1 VIEEYKMK
9 IDTGLSYQ
17 IAAMKKFRSFRRKAL
32 LAAAAACLGNGLA
45 WANPTGPQVVNGQV
59 SFASNGGVLSV
70 TNSPGSIINW
80 QGFSIQAG
88 EITRFIQ
95 QNSSSA
101 VLNRIIGQDP
111 SQILGAL
118 QSNGRVFLIN
128 PNGILFGSGAQVDV
142 NGLVASTLNISNAD
156 FLAGKLNFNAG
167 DKAGAIQN
175 QGTITTPNGGQV
187 YLVAPNIEN
196 SGIITSPKGE
206 VVLAAGHTVQLVDSA
221 NPDLHVVVSSP
232 QDQAV
237 NLRQIIAQG
246 GNIGIYGALINQRGT
261 VSANSAVVG
270 ENGKITF
277 KASGDTL
284 LEAGSIT
291 SATGAGTGGEIHILG
306 KRVGLTGNAIV
317 DASGQ
322 TGGGTVLVGGDYQG
336 KNPDIQNAEQS
347 YVGQDAQIKAD
358 ALQTGNGGKVI
369 VWADEVT
376 RVYGSISARGGAR
389 SGNGGLVETSGHYL
403 DMQGYVDTRAPKGA
417 IGSLLLDPTNIY
429 IAADQASAT
438 AAGMAGT
445 DTSASTGPFTFIAS
459 GTVSDSLLTV
469 ATLQSTLASSS
480 VTVSTT
486 NASGTGAGIITVVDP
501 IAWSSDTPLTLDA
514 ASGIAINAAING
526 GNGSALNLNT
536 ASGNI
541 TQSGSGAIAVWSL
554 SAHADAGSVTLT
566 NPNNSVRTL
575 AGYAGSGGF
584 SFVNNQALTIG
595 FAGGE
600 NGITSLGSGAINIRS
615 TGALT
620 VNNNV
625 TSDTGNITLEA
636 GATGSNSDIL
646 TINGSSVVSTDGTV
660 LLRAGA
666 AIDDQGTVTGSPVTQ
681 QANLNSPTPTL
692 SQCIATPTL
701 VGCSAVLPTINQC
714 TVTPTLAGCETV
726 LPTTQTATNQPVT
739 QAINSTINL
748 INTSTSTSATKV
760 STLTFIG
767 TGTST
772 DPNTST
778 SQDPNTVKDT
788 STGKDDKTSDNKI
801 DENKQSDKKDTTASD
816 KSGVKNEPVTKLY
829 CN

>member
-1 VIEEYKMK
+1 MIEEYKMK

-17 IAAMKKFRSFRRKAL
+17 TAAMKKLRRFRRKAL
-32 LAAAAACLGNGLA
+32 LVAATACLGNGLT

-59 SFASNGGVLSV
+59 SFASNGGVLSI

-142 NGLVASTLNISNAD
+142 NGLVSSTLNISNAD

-175 QGTITTPNGGQV
+175 QGTITTPSGGQV

-237 NLRQIIAQG
+237 NLGQIIAQG

-291 SATGAGTGGEIHILG
+291 SATGAGTGGTIHILG
-306 KRVGLTGNAIV
+306 KRVGLTGNAQV

-322 TGGGTVLVGGDYQG
+322 TGGGTVLIGGDYQG
-336 KNPDIQNAEQS
+336 KNPDIQNAVQS
-347 YVGQDAQIKAD
+347 YLGQDAQIKAD
-358 ALQTGNGGKVI
+358 ALQTGNGGKVV
-369 VWADEVT
+369 VWADETT
-376 RVYGSISARGGAR
+376 RVYGSISARGGAL
-389 SGNGGLVETSGHYL
+389 SGNGGVVETSGHYL
-403 DMQGYVDTRAPKGA
+403 DMRGHVDTRAPNGA

-429 IAADQASAT
+429 IATDQVSAT
-438 AAGMAGT
+438 AAGMSGT
-445 DTSASTGPFTFIAS
+445 DTSASAVPPFTPFVAS
-459 GTVSDSLLTV
+459 GNVSDSLLTV
-469 ATLQSTLASSS
+469 ATIESMLATTS
-480 VTVSTT
+480 VTVSTA
-486 NASGTGAGIITVVDP
+486 NDSATGAGFITVVDP
-501 IAWSSDTPLTLDA
+501 ITWHSDTPLTLNA
-514 ASGIAINAAING
+514 ASGIAINAAISG
-526 GNGSALNLNT
+526 GLGSALNLNT
-536 ASGNI
+536 SSGNI
-541 TQSGSGAIAVWSL
+541 TQSSSGAITVSSL

-566 NPNNSVRTL
+566 NP
-575 AGYAGSGGF
+575 Y
-584 SFVNNQALTIG
+584 
-595 FAGGE
+595 
-600 NGITSLGSGAINIRS
+600 
-615 TGALT
+615 
-620 VNNNV
+620 NNV
-625 TSDTGNITLEA
+625 THIS
-636 GATGSNSDIL
+636 
-646 TINGSSVVSTDGTV
+646 
-660 LLRAGA
+660 
-666 AIDDQGTVTGSPVTQ
+666 VTQ
-681 QANLNSPTPTL
+681 NPSPTL
-692 SQCIATPTL
+692 SQCVLTPD
-701 VGCSAVLPTINQC
+701 
-714 TVTPTLAGCETV
+714 LAGCSSV
-726 LPTTQTATNQPVT
+726 LPPTSPTAENQPIT
-739 QAINSTINL
+739 QAINSTINI
-748 INTSTSTSATKV
+748 INTSTIPPTA
-760 STLTFIG
+760 TLTAL
-767 TGTST
+767 TTT
-772 DPNTST
+772 D
-778 SQDPNTVKDT
+778 KDT
-788 STGKDDKTSDNKI
+788 STGKDDKTSDNKL
-801 DENKQSDKKDTTASD
+801 DEKKKDDKKDIASSD
-816 KSGVKNEPVTKLY
+816 KPGVKNEDAAKKMY